1 MAKKARETVS
11 ISDIAK
17 KCGVSAMTVSRVM
30 RQSALVS
37 RKTTEQVLA
46 AAEELG
52 YLKGSRLGRP
62 ADLPGNVHTRVRL
75 ICGTPERGPVVFQM
89 RLLSAVERALTAQNC
104 ECILYCGTG
113 DYRTFLQLR
122 ASALKT
128 EAQATFIIGDFPE
141 KQLES
146 LIAAFPGAILI
157 DHPGPPATNA
167 SFNSFAFDNAAAAEI
182 ALSHLLEQGY
192 RKPLIITGPET
203 HFFSREIES
212 GCRNF
217 MTKHHL
223 PMPEI
228 LRTDYTPAS
237 AENIMKKYLA
247 SGKQFDSIFTTD
259 EIATG
264 IYRAMFSCGKKIP
277 EDAAVC
283 GCDNLPSG
291 AVLYPSLTTIALD
304 YEALARS
311 AVEFVI
317 QKEKNGIPKRIRLMP
332 SLLIRESTEK
342 KKIKTLYYDKKVK

>member
-1 MAKKARETVS
+1 MAKKAGTAVS
-11 ISDIAK
+11 ISDIAE

-30 RQSALVS
+30 RQSPVVS
-37 RKTTEQVLA
+37 KTTREQVLA

-62 ADLPGNVHTRVRL
+62 AGKPQKAHTRVRL
-75 ICGTPERGPVVFQM
+75 ICGTPERGPIVFQM
-89 RLLSAVERALTAQNC
+89 RLLSAVERALTARNC

-113 DYRTFLQLR
+113 DYRTFLRLQ

-141 KQLES
+141 QQLNS

-157 DHPGPPATNA
+157 DNPGIPDTNA
-167 SFNSFAFDNAAAAEI
+167 SFNSFAFNNAAAAEM

-192 RKPLIITGPET
+192 ENPLIITGPET
-203 HFFSREIES
+203 HFFSREIET
-212 GCRNF
+212 GCRSF
-217 MTKHHL
+217 MKKHGKE
-223 PMPEI
+223 MPEI
-228 LRTDYTPAS
+228 IRTDYTPAC
-237 AENIMKKYLA
+237 AETVMKEYLA
-247 SGKQFDSIFTTD
+247 SGKKFDSIFTTD

-264 IYRAMFSCGKKIP
+264 VYRAMLSSGRKIP
-277 EDAAVC
+277 EDAAIC

-304 YEALARS
+304 YEELARN

-317 QKEKNGIPKRIRLMP
+317 RKEKTNLPKRIRLMP
-332 SLLIRESTEK
+332 SLIIRESTEK
-342 KKIKTLYYDKKVK
+342 QS

>member
-89 RLLSAVERALTAQNC
+89 RLLSAVERALTARNC
-104 ECILYCGTG
+104 ECVLYCGTG
-113 DYRTFLQLR
+113 DYRTFLRLQ

-141 KQLES
+141 QQLSS

-157 DHPGPPATNA
+157 DNPGLPDSNA
-167 SFNSFAFDNAAAAEI
+167 SFNSFAFNNAAAAEM
-182 ALSHLLEQGY
+182 ALSHLMEQGY
-192 RKPLIITGPET
+192 EEPLIITGPES
-203 HFFSREIES
+203 HFFSKEIEY

-217 MTKHHL
+217 TEKHGRK
-223 PMPEI
+223 MPEI
-228 LRTDYTPAS
+228 IRTDYTPAS
-237 AENIMKKYLA
+237 AEAVMRDYLK
-247 SGKQFDSIFTTD
+247 SGKKFDSVFTTD

-264 IYRAMFSCGKKIP
+264 IYRAMLSCGRKIP
-277 EDAAVC
+277 GDAAIC

-291 AVLYPSLTTIALD
+291 AVLYPSLTTISLD
-304 YEALARS
+304 YEELARN

-317 QKEKNGIPKRIRLMP
+317 RKEKANLPKRVRLMP
-332 SLLIRESTEK
+332 SLLIRESTAK
-342 KKIKTLYYDKKVK
+342 RS

>member
-1 MAKKARETVS
+1 MAKKARESVS

-17 KCGVSAMTVSRVM
+17 RCGVSAMTVSRVM
-30 RQSALVS
+30 RQSPLVS
-37 RKTTEQVLA
+37 RETREQVLA
-46 AAEELG
+46 TAEELG

-62 ADLPGNVHTRVRL
+62 ADVPQNIHTKVRL

-89 RLLSAVERALTAQNC
+89 RLLSAVERALTARNC

-113 DYRTFLQLR
+113 DYRTFLRLR
-122 ASALKT
+122 DSALKS

-146 LIAAFPGAILI
+146 LIAAFPGAVLI
-157 DHPGPPATNA
+157 DHPGPPEMNA
-167 SFNSFAFDNAAAAEI
+167 SFNSFAFDNGAAAEI
-182 ALSHLLEQGY
+182 ALSHLQEQGFQ
-192 RKPLIITGPET
+192 KPLIVTGPET

-217 MTKHHL
+217 ITKHGL

-237 AENIMKKYLA
+237 AEAVMKAYL
-247 SGKQFDSIFTTD
+247 SLGKTFDSIFTTD

-264 IYRAMFSCGKKIP
+264 IYRAMLSSGKKIP
-277 EDAAVC
+277 EDAAIC

-304 YEALARS
+304 YEELARN

-317 QKEKNGIPKRIRLMP
+317 RKEKNGIPKRIRLMP
-332 SLLIRESTEK
+332 SLLIRESTGGQR
-342 KKIKTLYYDKKVK
+342 

>member
-1 MAKKARETVS
+1 MAKKTGTTVS
-11 ISDIAK
+11 ISDIAE

-30 RQSALVS
+30 RQSPVVS
-37 RKTTEQVLA
+37 KKTREQVLA

-62 ADLPGNVHTRVRL
+62 AGTQQKAHTRVRL

-89 RLLSAVERALTAQNC
+89 RLLSAVERALTARNC

-113 DYRTFLQLR
+113 DYRTFLRLQ
-122 ASALKT
+122 ASALQT

-141 KQLES
+141 QQLSS

-157 DHPGPPATNA
+157 DNPGLPDSNA
-167 SFNSFAFDNAAAAEI
+167 SFNSFAFNNAAAAEL

-192 RKPLIITGPET
+192 ENPLIITGPKT
-203 HFFSREIES
+203 HFFSKEIEV
-212 GCRNF
+212 GCRSF
-217 MTKHHL
+217 VEKHGRK
-223 PMPEI
+223 MPEI
-228 LRTDYTPAS
+228 IRTDYTPAS
-237 AENIMKKYLA
+237 AETVMRNYLK
-247 SGKQFDSIFTTD
+247 SGKKFDSVFTTD

-264 IYRAMFSCGKKIP
+264 IYRAMLSCGKTIP
-277 EDAAVC
+277 GDAAIC

-304 YEALARS
+304 YEELARN

-317 QKEKNGIPKRIRLMP
+317 RKEKTNLPKRIRLMP
-332 SLLIRESTEK
+332 TLLVRESTAK
-342 KKIKTLYYDKKVK
+342 RS

>member
-1 MAKKARETVS
+1 MAKKAGDSVS
-11 ISDIAK
+11 ISDIAQ

-30 RQSALVS
+30 HQSPLVS
-37 RKTTEQVLA
+37 RKTREQVLA
-46 AAEELG
+46 VAEELG

-62 ADLPGNVHTRVRL
+62 PGIPEENHTRVRL

-89 RLLSAVERALTAQNC
+89 RLLSALERALTARNC

-113 DYRTFLQLR
+113 DYRTFLRLQ

-141 KQLES
+141 KQLAS

-157 DHPGPPATNA
+157 DNPGSPDTNA

-182 ALSHLLEQGY
+182 ALDHLREQGY
-192 RKPLIITGPET
+192 STPLVITGPET
-203 HFFSREIES
+203 HFFSREIEA
-212 GCRNF
+212 GCRSYSK
-217 MTKHHL
+217 KHNIPL
-223 PMPEI
+223 PEI
-228 LRTDYTPAS
+228 IRTDYTPGT
-237 AENIMKKYLA
+237 AENIMQEYLKA
-247 SGKQFDSIFTTD
+247 GKHFDSIFTTD

-264 IYRAMFSCGKKIP
+264 IYRAMLSSGKKIP
-277 EDAAVC
+277 QDAAIC

-304 YEALARS
+304 YEELARN

-317 QKEKNGIPKRIRLMP
+317 RKEKTGIPRRTRLKP
-332 SLLIRESTEK
+332 SLLIRESTAKRTAAETETK
-342 KKIKTLYYDKKVK
+342 EI

>member
-1 MAKKARETVS
+1 
-11 ISDIAK
+11 
-17 KCGVSAMTVSRVM
+17 M
-30 RQSALVS
+30 RNSSKLRLAE
-37 RKTTEQVLA
+37 RVLA

-62 ADLPGNVHTRVRL
+62 AGNRQQAHARVRL

-89 RLLSAVERALTAQNC
+89 RLLSAVERALTARNC

-113 DYRTFLQLR
+113 DYRTFLRLQ

-141 KQLES
+141 QQLNS

-157 DHPGPPATNA
+157 DNPGMPDSDA
-167 SFNSFAFDNAAAAEI
+167 SFNSFAFDNAAAAEL
-182 ALSHLLEQGY
+182 ALSHLMEQGY
-192 RKPLIITGPET
+192 EKPLIITGPES
-203 HFFSREIES
+203 HFFSREIET

-217 MTKHHL
+217 MQKIGKK
-223 PMPEI
+223 MPEI
-228 LRTDYTPAS
+228 IRTDYTPAS
-237 AENIMKKYLA
+237 AESVMRDYLA
-247 SGKQFDSIFTTD
+247 SGNPFDSIFTTD

-264 IYRAMFSCGKKIP
+264 VYRAMLACGKKIP
-277 EDAAVC
+277 GDAAIC

-304 YEALARS
+304 YEELARN

-317 QKEKNGIPKRIRLMP
+317 RKEKTGLPKRIRLMP
-332 SLLIRESTEK
+332 SLLIRESTAK
-342 KKIKTLYYDKKVK
+342 R